1 MRENRLLLA
10 SFFASCAAAFIAVS
24 APSLLRIMHSTPPS
38 YGDEGGESYTLR
50 FFLTNPGD
58 AFGIFKNSFNV
69 YFSTWFAQAVGQGV
83 SAPACWSSHG

>member
-10 SFFASCAAAFIAVS
+10 SLILRRGIHRVCVRAS
-24 APSLLRIMHSTPPS
+24 SLLRIMHSTPPS

-50 FFLTNPGD
+50 CFLTNPGD

-69 YFSTWFAQAVGQGV
+69 YFSTWLRRPSARV